1 VQLTASY
8 LAFKPTTTQVHI
20 IGGMCQHGSG
30 IVITIFQH
38 CPWLSHNTRIL
49 LIISYTFHDSNAAL
63 LCAAFILQVHL
74 FSGGGF
80 IFMGWVFQIL
90 AELEPH
96 NAQAADVRARIRGVV
111 FDSSPA
117 DVTAG
122 GRLLLLQHVV
132 WI

>member
-1 VQLTASY
+1 
-8 LAFKPTTTQVHI
+8 
-20 IGGMCQHGSG
+20 
-30 IVITIFQH
+30 
-38 CPWLSHNTRIL
+38 
-49 LIISYTFHDSNAAL
+49 
-63 LCAAFILQVHL
+63 VHL

-96 NAQAADVRARIRGVV
+96 SAQAADVRARIRGVV

-122 GRLLLLQHVV
+122 GGLLSSMLAACSWSLCVSQLGFGEICFFGFGLQGGLFAVSTQPPHPDCLLLLHN
-132 WI
+132 